1 MKARS
6 LKSPALAEGGYRLLA
21 SMACVYSSTRDR
33 AERCRGGIKAS
44 GSGNTAGGWCPPCV
58 TLGFIRRVLMRGLAA
73 RCRLSNCL
81 RVLLT
86 QLNDRV
92 ESCSGFR
99 CYHAGN
105 PC

>member
-1 MKARS
+1 
-6 LKSPALAEGGYRLLA
+6 
-21 SMACVYSSTRDR
+21 
-33 AERCRGGIKAS
+33 
-44 GSGNTAGGWCPPCV
+44 
-58 TLGFIRRVLMRGLAA
+58 MRGLAA

-105 PC
+105 PCWISIFRELS